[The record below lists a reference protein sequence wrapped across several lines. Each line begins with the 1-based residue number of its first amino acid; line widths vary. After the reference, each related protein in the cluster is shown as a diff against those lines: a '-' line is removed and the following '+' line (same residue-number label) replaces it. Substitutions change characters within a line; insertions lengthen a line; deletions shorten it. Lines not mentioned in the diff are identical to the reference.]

1 MFGVRL
7 IDEEESNRINNQYS
21 KGVQSWIT
29 RS

>member
-21 KGVQSWIT
+21 EGVQSWTT
-29 RS
+29 RN